1 LPQSVS
7 LLRFNSRGASFGKR
21 RDFALRAARFNTQR
35 RLLVFSSVDKNVK
48 VAHYAY
54 GLGLPSGFYVRRTSA
69 PAKKFATRIVLPRRV
84 KTNEFLL
91 STVHKAVATVSI
103 HRLFQVCL
111 FLAHE
116 LLNLDQLKDE

>member
-1 LPQSVS
+1 LVNAAISPCWAWV
-7 LLRFNSRGASFGKR
+7 FNRVAGF
-21 RDFALRAARFNTQR
+21 LI
-35 RLLVFSSVDKNVK
+35 FSSVDKNVK
-48 VAHYAY
+48 VAHYAC

-91 STVHKAVATVSI
+91 STVQEAVATVSI

-111 FLAHE
+111 LPAR
-116 LLNLDQLKDE
+116 DY

>member
-7 LLRFNSRGASFGKR
+7 LLEFNSRGASFGKR
-21 RDFALRAARFNTQR
+21 RDFALRATRFNTER

-48 VAHYAY
+48 IAHYTY

-84 KTNEFLL
+84 KTNEFFL
-91 STVHKAVATVSI
+91 STVHESIVTLFRSSMVPSVFVSGS
-103 HRLFQVCL
+103 RTFESRS
-111 FLAHE
+111 A
-116 LLNLDQLKDE
+116 KG